1 MRKKSLSEDQLKE
14 LVEMVRE
21 ANSGRV
27 VCDAWFECEGWRKS
41 YRQIADGLAFF
52 DYQTEGKR
60 YRGDKFKLC
69 PWCGSPIS
77 WDWER
82 LKE

>member
-1 MRKKSLSEDQLKE
+1 MKRTKE
-14 LVEMVRE
+14 EIDKLVEVVRE

-27 VCDAWFECEGWRKS
+27 VCDAWFECEGW
-41 YRQIADGLAFF
+41 A
-52 DYQTEGKR
+52 EGKR
-60 YRGDKFKLC
+60 YFLAAVGCPPFNFC
-69 PWCGSPIS
+69 PWCSKKLN